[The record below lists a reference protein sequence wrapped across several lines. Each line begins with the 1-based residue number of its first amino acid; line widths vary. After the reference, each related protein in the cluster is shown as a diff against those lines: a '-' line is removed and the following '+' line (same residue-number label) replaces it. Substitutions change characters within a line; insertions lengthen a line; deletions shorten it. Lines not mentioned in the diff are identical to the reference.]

1 METKNLTI
9 SLPKRVWEILE
20 IDFAGL
26 GDTEAE
32 RIQHIV
38 MFLLSNKDYFHN
50 SNKLHDYTDIYDNM
64 DILEYMILSTVELL
78 EEKNIIT
85 YMEWKERMGMK
96 VKSWYNN
103 KLLVIYIIYIDISCK
118 HSKSVNSKPKSPC
131 NFLILLAYFI
141 LLPNCHLLIAIQ

>member
-9 SLPKRVWEILE
+9 SLPKRVWEIID

-38 MFLLSNKDYFHN
+38 MFLLSNKDYFQN
-50 SNKLHDYTDIYDNM
+50 SNKLHDYADIYYNM
-64 DILEYMILSTVELL
+64 DILELMILSTVELL
-78 EEKNIIT
+78 EKNIIT

-96 VKSWYNN
+96 VKS
-103 KLLVIYIIYIDISCK
+103 
-118 HSKSVNSKPKSPC
+118 
-131 NFLILLAYFI
+131 
-141 LLPNCHLLIAIQ
+141 